1 MTNDRFIDL
10 LTRKL
15 SDEIDESELAELNQI
30 LAMDEE
36 CRQQYNFFKDY
47 WIQDQEK
54 YSNNELLFQ
63 RIKSRIEIEEY
74 PQENQ
79 EEGSVDA
86 VLETG
91 GVKRISII
99 WRSIAA
105 ILILGLCA
113 FFYYYYSGYSAKTNK
128 ARTITITKTPSRS
141 KSKIYLTDGSVVTL
155 NSETVL
161 KYPSA
166 FDGPTREVYL
176 SGEAFF
182 DVAKD
187 HAHPFIVHA
196 GKMNIKVVGTAFNVK
211 SYSNDKNIETTL
223 IRGAIE
229 VTLSDRPSDRII
241 LKPNEKLILNNTTF
255 QKEGAKTL
263 THLSEE
269 VNTNYSLTR
278 LTHFKPNDT
287 TIVETSWVN
296 NELIF
301 KDETF
306 SDLAN
311 QMERWYGIKVKFK
324 NEGTREYHFT
334 GVFVKENVFEALNAL
349 KMIEPFNYKYK
360 NETIYIY

>member
-1 MTNDRFIDL
+1 MVNDRFIEL
-10 LTRKL
+10 LSKRL
-15 SDEIDESELAELNQI
+15 SDEIGESELAELNKI
-30 LAMDEE
+30 LAEDEE
-36 CRQQYNFFKDY
+36 CRQQYNFFKGY

-54 YSNNELLFQ
+54 YSNDELIFQ
-63 RIKSRIEIEEY
+63 RVKSRIDIEEIQDD
-74 PQENQ
+74 PEQ
-79 EEGSVDA
+79 
-86 VLETG
+86 ETG
-91 GVKRISII
+91 RVKRMPII

-105 ILILGLCA
+105 ILLLGLCV
-113 FFYYYYSGYSAKTNK
+113 FLYHYYSAYSYKSTLAP
-128 ARTITITKTPSRS
+128 TITVTKTPSRS

-166 FDGPTREVYL
+166 FTGPTREVYL

-187 HAHPFIVHA
+187 HTHPFIVHA
-196 GKMNIKVVGTAFNVK
+196 GKMNIKVLGTAFNVK

-255 QKEGAKTL
+255 QKEGTKRL
-263 THLSEE
+263 TALPEE

-278 LTHFKPNDT
+278 LTHLKSNDT

-296 NELIF
+296 NELVF
-301 KDETF
+301 KDEAF
-306 SDLAN
+306 GDLAN
-311 QMERWYGIKVKFK
+311 QMERWYGIKFKFK
-324 NEGTREYHFT
+324 NDDTRDYHFT

-349 KMIEPFNYKYK
+349 KLIESFNYKYK
-360 NETIYIY
+360 NETVYIY